1 MRQQLV
7 GVTMQKWQRRTVYY
21 AILLATSMLVF
32 ALLYQAGMRIYEG
45 DPRTFLHSLQVVVET
60 FTTTGFGSDSPWLSA
75 EMQVV
80 VIVMDLYGT
89 LLIFMAF
96 PLLAFPLLEEVL
108 STTVPTAVPEETTD
122 HVVICSYT
130 SRADALI
137 EELQARE
144 VEYVIME
151 PARDVATELYENE
164 HPVINADPTSI
175 AGLEQAG
182 LGDAQALVADV
193 SDRVDTS
200 IVLTAQEVT
209 TDVPIIS
216 VVEEPDRQ
224 SYHRLAGADH
234 VLSPRPLLGSS
245 LASKVTTSVTTD
257 LGDAIELGEE
267 FEIAE
272 LPIHRGSR
280 LVESTTAESGI
291 RERSGVNVIGA
302 WFQGE
307 FQTPPDPDRTL
318 TTGTV
323 LLVTGRDDQLT
334 ELAELTTSTVRRFT
348 PGETLVVGYGEVGR
362 EIAVALDEAGLEF
375 TTVDRRE
382 LDGVDVVGDATAP
395 ETLLEAGLDGARS
408 VILAMPDDTATEFT
422 TLVIRDI
429 SPETE
434 VIARVEETES
444 VRKMYR
450 AGADYVLS
458 LATVSGRMIA
468 STILEDE
475 EVLSLDQ
482 QVEVVRTRAP
492 ALAGQTLGG
501 AMVRS
506 RTGCTV
512 VSVERDGGL
521 ITDAGPDL
529 QVEAGDR
536 LIIAGTDAGVR
547 RFTELM
553 T

>member
-529 QVEAGDR
+529 QIEAGDR

>member
-200 IVLTAQEVT
+200 IVLTAKEVT

>member
-1 MRQQLV
+1 
-7 GVTMQKWQRRTVYY
+7 MQKWQRRTVYY
-21 AILLATSMLVF
+21 AIFLATSMVAF

-108 STTVPTAVPEETTD
+108 STTVATAVPEETTD

-130 SRADALI
+130 SRAAALI
-137 EELQARE
+137 EELEAWE
-144 VEYVIME
+144 VEHVIME
-151 PARDVATELYENE
+151 PDRDTATELYENE
-164 HPVINADPTSI
+164 HRVINADPTSI

-182 LGDAQALVADV
+182 LGDARALVADV

-200 IVLTAQEVT
+200 IVLTAQEVV

-234 VLSPRPLLGSS
+234 VLSPRPLLGNS

-280 LVESTTAESGI
+280 LVGSTIAESGI

-302 WFQGE
+302 WFQGD
-307 FQTPPDPDRTL
+307 FQTPPDPDATL
-318 TTGTV
+318 THGTV

-334 ELAELTTSTVRRFT
+334 ELKELTTSSLRRFT
-348 PGETLVVGYGEVGR
+348 SGQTLVLGYGEVGR
-362 EIAVALDEAGLEF
+362 RIAAALEEAGLDH
-375 TTVDRRE
+375 TTVDRRD

-395 ETLLEAGLDGARS
+395 ETLREAGIEEARS

-434 VIARVEETES
+434 IIARVEESES
-444 VRKMYR
+444 VQKMYR

-468 STILEDE
+468 STILENED
-475 EVLSLDQ
+475 VLSLDQ

-492 ALAGQTLGG
+492 ALAGQTLSD

-512 VSVERDGGL
+512 VSVERNGGL